1 MVHLQFVT
9 DEYGTRTGWSAYWA
23 SVAPTGC
30 HTNLTQ
36 MMVKVQKEGICS
48 YFCLLHFQ
56 LYYLKVGKRVTES
69 LQLPG
74 LWEEVNVRGNGN
86 CTLRPACELSGT
98 KCCDSGELF
107 KVFCSCIASG
117 VWYYN
122 QVLYCK
128 LECKVLDILES
139 VLNPNFVTLHMK

>member
-1 MVHLQFVT
+1 M
-9 DEYGTRTGWSAYWA
+9 
-23 SVAPTGC
+23 
-30 HTNLTQ
+30 
-36 MMVKVQKEGICS
+36 
-48 YFCLLHFQ
+48 
-56 LYYLKVGKRVTES
+56 GKRVTEL

-98 KCCDSGELF
+98 KCCDSGELV

-128 LECKVLDILES
+128 IECKVLDILES
-139 VLNPNFVTLHMK
+139 VLNPNFVT